1 MNFEPQVLGEFDFPA
16 PLRLIDSTLRKTL
29 FTAGHTTSRLG
40 FQRIAEALAE
50 LGVRDESINV
60 TWTGADHPAPQD
72 WALLQAIVEGGFPFR
87 LNVYT
92 DTLVGNGRDHQ
103 QTSMRRT
110 VDMLAEAGVTTAA
123 PGILE
128 APDDDAQKRQ
138 LDELADYFEYAGRA
152 GLDTTT
158 TFAQVGRRDFGRML
172 AMADHAVRLGARRL
186 DLMDS
191 TSSLAPEAMKLFVR
205 RFRAGLSRQVPVTMH
220 VHDEFGLA
228 TAGAIA
234 AATAGAHPDVAMN
247 GMSYRC
253 GFAPLEEVVLALE
266 TLYGVDTGLHLER
279 IQHVARV
286 VARESGVPLPALKP
300 LTGGYAYLKHM
311 PGDVVAALTQGQG
324 AFPPVSHGLVPARMG
339 QEMTWVWGGLSSEG
353 MVRALGARQGHDD
366 LSGAEVRALRRA
378 MDTAVAAVPGYP
390 RWLDPQQAAA
400 RFDQALAGLRRVP
413 DPERVGRVLDV
424 ACPHGPW
431 QERVLARAGAGASAA
446 DLVDAAWQET
456 GAAPVPDLV
465 AMLAHC
471 KPMAATAEGTGPDGT
486 DDTGTD
492 RTDGSD
498 TDGAEGTRPAPTA
511 REETARAALSRREE
525 SGVLGA
531 DDGVRRLIA
540 ELAAGYERDL
550 GFRYVVSSAGLGAQD
565 VLMDVRIRS
574 ARDEEVEL
582 PRARQELRTIID
594 NRLIQLLTL
603 SDVIS

>member
-1 MNFEPQVLGEFDFPA
+1 MLNPERRPHVPGSHAVSPVNFDPQVLAEFDFPA

-40 FQRIAEALAE
+40 FQRIAEALTE
-50 LGVRDESINV
+50 LGVREESINV
-60 TWTGADHPAPQD
+60 NWTGATYPAPQD
-72 WALLQAIVEGGFPFR
+72 WALLEAVVEGGFPFR

-103 QTSMRRT
+103 PVSMRQT
-110 VDMLAEAGVTTAA
+110 VDMLAAAGVTTAA
-123 PGILE
+123 PGILQ

-138 LDELADYFEYAGRA
+138 LDELEEYFAYAGQA
-152 GLDTTT
+152 GLDTTI
-158 TFAQVGRRDFGRML
+158 TFAQVGRRDFDRML

-191 TSSLAPEAMKLFVR
+191 TSSLAPEAMKRFVR
-205 RFRAGLSRQVPVTMH
+205 RFRAGLARQVPLTMH

-266 TLYGVDTGLHLER
+266 TLYGVDTGLRLER

-286 VARESGVPLPALKP
+286 VARESGVPLPPLKP

-311 PGDVVAALTQGQG
+311 PGDVAAALTQGQD

-353 MVRALGARQGHDD
+353 MVRALAAQQGHDD
-366 LSGAEVRALRRA
+366 LTGAETRALRRCLDA
-378 MDTAVAAVPGYP
+378 AVAAVPAYP
-390 RWLDPQQAAA
+390 RWLSPQQAAA
-400 RFDQALAGLRRVP
+400 RFDAVLAGLRQVP
-413 DPERVGRVLDV
+413 EPASARRALH
-424 ACPHGPW
+424 AANPHGPW
-431 QERVLARAGAGASAA
+431 RERVLARAGDSATVA
-446 DLVDAAWQET
+446 ELVDAAWQEVE
-456 GAAPVPDLV
+456 AAPAADLV

-471 KPMAATAEGTGPDGT
+471 KPMAAEPERAEPHQ
-486 DDTGTD
+486 
-492 RTDGSD
+492 
-498 TDGAEGTRPAPTA
+498 DGAAAE
-511 REETARAALSRREE
+511 ARAVRDGMSAREE
-525 SGVLGA
+525 SGVLDADGA
-531 DDGVRRLIA
+531 VRRLVA

-550 GFRYVVSSAGLGAQD
+550 GFRYVLSSAGLGAQD

-574 ARDEEVEL
+574 GREEEVEL
-582 PRARQELRTIID
+582 HRARRELRTIID
-594 NRLIQLLTL
+594 NRLAQLLILAEVTP
-603 SDVIS
+603 